1 MGGRERGRGRV
12 RCSFTFSHS
21 FLLSLLTNTPSL
33 LHYILHSCLPPPSLS
48 FSPSLFYTPSSLSFS
63 PSLFYTPSSLLAF
76 SLSPFY
82 TLSPSFLSFF
92 LSLLPSSPPPLLPFS
107 TSQVSRPDG
116 KTESLGLN
124 VLDEPRAKQ
133 SDPTIL
139 DLQLRALTKQP
150 TIKPVVKIVLPQP
163 PPLPPPPPT
172 PYSNSVSSSALN
184 SLPPYLLLFISSLAL
199 THTSDSA
206 QYH

>member
-63 PSLFYTPSSLLAF
+63 PSLFYTPSPLLLYLF
-76 SLSPFY
+76 LLHTLPLLPLFLPLSP
-82 TLSPSFLSFF
+82 P
-92 LSLLPSSPPPLLPFS
+92 LLSSPFLPFS

-150 TIKPVVKIVLPQP
+150 TVKPVVKIVLTQP
-163 PPLPPPPPT
+163 PPLPPPPPAL
-172 PYSNSVSSSALN
+172 YSNSVSSSALN
-184 SLPPYLLLFISSLAL
+184 SLPSYLLLFISSLAL
-199 THTSDSA
+199 THT
-206 QYH
+206 